1 MKFKRIFMFLLL
13 ILIIFVGGNYVLK
26 NYMYPYKHKD
36 VIEKYSKEYDL
47 DPYFVLAIIK
57 TESKFK
63 SDARSHKNAIGLM
76 QITEETGKWIAEKM
90 DLKDYTTDKLYEEEY
105 NIKMGCWY
113 LNNLRE
119 EFSDTDL
126 VIAAY
131 NAGRG
136 RVSEWLLNSEYSSD
150 GKKLSYIPY
159 AETKSYV
166 DKVNANYKMYERL
179 YN

>member
-1 MKFKRIFMFLLL
+1 
-13 ILIIFVGGNYVLK
+13 
-26 NYMYPYKHKD
+26 
-36 VIEKYSKEYDL
+36 
-47 DPYFVLAIIK
+47 
-57 TESKFK
+57 
-63 SDARSHKNAIGLM
+63 
-76 QITEETGKWIAEKM
+76 
-90 DLKDYTTDKLYEEEY
+90 
-105 NIKMGCWY
+105 MGCWY

-119 EFSDTDL
+119 EFSDIDL

>member
-13 ILIIFVGGNYVLK
+13 ILIIFVGGNCVLK

-76 QITEETGKWIAEKM
+76 QITEDTGKWIAEKM
-90 DLKDYTTDKLYEEEY
+90 DLTDYTTDKLYEEEY

>member
-63 SDARSHKNAIGLM
+63 SDARSQKNAIGLM
-76 QITEETGKWIAEKM
+76 QITEDTGKWIAEKM
-90 DLKDYTTDKLYEEEY
+90 DLTDYTTDKLYEEEY

>member
-76 QITEETGKWIAEKM
+76 QITEDTGKWIAEKM
-90 DLKDYTTDKLYEEEY
+90 DLTDYTTDKLYEEEY